1 MVIARVSEKA
11 HLTTYMYRCLLPHSL
26 HSLDLYIFKLS
37 YLNQPT
43 LVIGPIGMLG
53 KLKLNL
59 SFSDFD
65 IYLVKAYTH
74 MTIEYTVPPI
84 GNGNRDHA
92 TSSKRWRL
100 ERFI

>member
-43 LVIGPIGMLG
+43 SVIGLIGMLG
-53 KLKLNL
+53 KLKWNL

-84 GNGNRDHA
+84 V
-92 TSSKRWRL
+92 
-100 ERFI
+100 